1 LEIAMV
7 ARREML
13 GGGILGGVLGAL
25 AEPEAAQRSGGAGN
39 DLDTERIVRALN
51 DLRTELR
58 NQRVFTELA
67 GVRDAQVTFLRQN
80 GKLPD
85 FIDVGTDIWFTVYD
99 WHIRWQQPLNIS
111 RDASGR
117 MTLLLFATQLILRP
131 EVDRNYISL
140 PYDNR

>member
-1 LEIAMV
+1 MV

-13 GGGILGGVLGAL
+13 GGGLLGGVIGAL
-25 AEPEAAQRSGGAGN
+25 AEPQAAQRSGT
-39 DLDTERIVRALN
+39 DRDVDTERIVRALN

-58 NQRVFTELA
+58 NQRAFPEIA
-67 GVRDAQVTFLRQN
+67 GVRDAQITFLRQN

-85 FIDVGTDIWFTVYD
+85 FIDVGTDIWFAIYD

-131 EVDRNYISL
+131 EAERTYMSL